1 MCTFLQPKAAKKIF
15 LRSVEIQELLCYS
28 FYKLIQA
35 DGLRKCTH
43 FHIMSACIFSFN
55 CRILDAERPKAPW
68 FMNGLTLRQPQEQIN
83 QFTLFVYGY
92 MSPDTVEGGREW
104 EGSI

>member
-1 MCTFLQPKAAKKIF
+1 MCTFPQPVRLYQFVKRIAQEFLDFNTSEENFFSRFGLQ
-15 LRSVEIQELLCYS
+15 
-28 FYKLIQA
+28 
-35 DGLRKCTH
+35 KCTH